1 MVMAVGHGYCQRV
14 RNLDAF
20 GTSVQGICLCGRLSV
35 LLSLALSCLCS
46 LCGDCP
52 SCSPLYLSDVPI
64 LVSRKEAGLTAL
76 FSSTFIGATQ
86 CQFNLTGKHHKLAP
100 FLNQTVFGCADTS
113 KQPADQLEMDYATG
127 STDNAFANG
136 VEVEAAPVRPDSHA
150 VQEPGSSEIQEN
162 LPSGTDSPDTAA
174 PIVHSG
180 AAAALLE
187 SSSADY
193 YAAPTINNDIT
204 AETMPDMVKAASEE
218 EGPLTAEEGVQSLT
232 PCLSL
237 VEGRSST

>member
-1 MVMAVGHGYCQRV
+1 MHLAQVSRV
-14 RNLDAF
+14 HACAGDF
-20 GTSVQGICLCGRLSV
+20 CLVIAGPFMPVCLS
-35 LLSLALSCLCS
+35 
-46 LCGDCP
+46 GDC
-52 SCSPLYLSDVPI
+52 SNCTSLYLSDLPI
-64 LVSRKEAGLTAL
+64 LVSRNEAGSAAL
-76 FSSTFIGATQ
+76 FPSTFIGATQ
-86 CQFNLTGKHHKLAP
+86 CQFNLTGKHRKLAP
-100 FLNQTVFGCADTS
+100 FSIQTVSGCADTS

-150 VQEPGSSEIQEN
+150 VQDLGSSEVQEN
-162 LPSGTDSPDTAA
+162 LPSGADSPDTAA

-193 YAAPTINNDIT
+193 YAAPTTNNDIM
-204 AETMPDMVKAASEE
+204 AETMLDVVKAASEE

-232 PCLSL
+232 PCLSV
-237 VEGRSST
+237 VEGRSSTSMSFTVMP